1 LKNKERKNE
10 FILYLL
16 YPIGGAVERTPVLN
30 TQERKTYQNMRGETY
45 LFIFIFILQSM
56 GETDMIRRVSCTVE

>member
-1 LKNKERKNE
+1 MSLFYTYSILSEAQLKVVH
-10 FILYLL
+10 
-16 YPIGGAVERTPVLN
+16 PTPVLN

-45 LFIFIFILQSM
+45 FIFIYFLQSM